1 MLFCSSGCPLEVTQL
16 CSYVLSEHRCC
27 SSSWQRYQRHTQC
40 GQYVAAT
47 TNAEMPPGDNGMQN
61 RPALPA
67 GVPRIYA
74 QLLEERLLGRLWRPR
89 PLPFVATRRI
99 GRQRSTCKREST
111 AARLPRRTAVAGFRR
126 SKFIINIRVLQAFAS
141 QSADSSSIAICTPCL
156 LPWYLPQSRSRSD
169 WRRVGPSMGDDR

>member
-1 MLFCSSGCPLEVTQL
+1 MQLRAVRAPVLQQQLAEV
-16 CSYVLSEHRCC
+16 SETHAMR
-27 SSSWQRYQRHTQC
+27 SVRSRNHEC
-40 GQYVAAT
+40 GNAA
-47 TNAEMPPGDNGMQN
+47 GDNGMQN

-67 GVPRIYA
+67 GVPRIYP